1 MVGHIF
7 KLDDRCQERRRLNS
21 ERKDR
26 QKTTGKGTAAP
37 YQGHGVPRGRP
48 GLATNKEEETEEEEE
63 SEEEDGEE
71 EILERFNTKDGPYRK
86 CSDT

>member
-1 MVGHIF
+1 MPEEKETQVRKKGQTEDHW
-7 KLDDRCQERRRLNS
+7 ERDCSPLPR
-21 ERKDR
+21 
-26 QKTTGKGTAAP
+26 TWC
-37 YQGHGVPRGRP
+37 GVARFPRGRP